1 MNYLQLKLETRG
13 MVRKWIYSFMN
24 KYGIPS
30 SVMEDVLCQILLEL
44 KDSTT
49 EEFIASL
56 VKSEPEPI
64 TQEKE
69 NKE

>member
-24 KYGIPS
+24 KYSIPS

-56 VKSEPEPI
+56 VKAEPEPI